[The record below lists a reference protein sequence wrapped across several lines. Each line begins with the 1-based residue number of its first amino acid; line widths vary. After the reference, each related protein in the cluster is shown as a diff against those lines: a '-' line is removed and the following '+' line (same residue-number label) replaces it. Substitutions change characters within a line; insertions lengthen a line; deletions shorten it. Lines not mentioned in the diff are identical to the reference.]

1 MSSRGPDCSMV
12 GIATSGINRPRFSVG
27 RSTKGNDAIMVV
39 GHERLGV
46 LSLASPATEGEVLF
60 NQLISP
66 ELIGARLKGFSKLYD
81 RYYFQRMTFKYVPLI
96 SPANANANG
105 GIVMAIDY
113 DPADPTPAPN
123 RSGLNS
129 AFSSE
134 FAEENAVFSSGIMPA
149 KRINPRKDYYIDD
162 NGLDNRWSKQ
172 ARFYVFAS
180 GNLTAGT
187 YGDLIF
193 EYAVHLFSPQ
203 NNPPA
208 DEISPLS

>member
-27 RSTKGNDAIMVV
+27 RSAKGNDAIMVV

-96 SPANANANG
+96 SQL
-105 GIVMAIDY
+105 MQ
-113 DPADPTPAPN
+113 TPMVE
-123 RSGLNS
+123 LLWLL
-129 AFSSE
+129 
-134 FAEENAVFSSGIMPA
+134 IMILLILSLP
-149 KRINPRKDYYIDD
+149 
-162 NGLDNRWSKQ
+162 
-172 ARFYVFAS
+172 
-180 GNLTAGT
+180 LTEVA
-187 YGDLIF
+187 
-193 EYAVHLFSPQ
+193 
-203 NNPPA
+203 
-208 DEISPLS
+208 